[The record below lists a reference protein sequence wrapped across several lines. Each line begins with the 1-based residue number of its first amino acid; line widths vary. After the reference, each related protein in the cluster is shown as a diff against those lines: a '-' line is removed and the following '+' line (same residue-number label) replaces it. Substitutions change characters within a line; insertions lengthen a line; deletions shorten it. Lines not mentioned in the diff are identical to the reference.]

1 MRSITIRSLFVTFV
15 IVATLTNCN
24 TSSSLLSSGSTLMS
38 ALSKNV
44 DLSMFKNML
53 TTPGLDKLLGDALKG
68 NFTMLAP
75 TNKTLNALGTEMLNK
90 LTDPANVGELAKVVS
105 NHIVPGKLDASS
117 VMKGGMQSAA
127 DKTLDM
133 EGVTLGNVIS
143 EKNFNIYPVDQVMK

>member
-1 MRSITIRSLFVTFV
+1 MRSITIRSLFVAFV
-15 IVATLTNCN
+15 IVATTTTCN

-75 TNKTLNALGTEMLNK
+75 TNKTLNALETEMLDK
-90 LTDPANVGELAKVVS
+90 LTNPANVSELAKVVS

-117 VMKGGMQSAA
+117 VMKGGMLSAA

-143 EKNFNIYPVDQVMK
+143 DKNFNIYPVDQVMK

>member
-1 MRSITIRSLFVTFV
+1 MRSNTIRSLFVAFV
-15 IVATLTNCN
+15 IVATTTTCN

-75 TNKTLNALGTEMLNK
+75 TNKTLNALETEMLDK
-90 LTDPANVGELAKVVS
+90 LTNPANVSELAKVVS

-117 VMKGGMQSAA
+117 VMKGGMLSAA

-143 EKNFNIYPVDQVMK
+143 DKNFNIYPVDQVMK